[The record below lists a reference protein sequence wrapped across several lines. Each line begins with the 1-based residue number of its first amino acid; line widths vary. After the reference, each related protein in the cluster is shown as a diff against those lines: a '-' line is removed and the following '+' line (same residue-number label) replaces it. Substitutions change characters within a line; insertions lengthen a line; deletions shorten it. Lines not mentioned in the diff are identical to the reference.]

1 MGTPEFAVASLSAL
15 YDAGYEICGVYT
27 QPDKPKN
34 RGMKLSFSPVK
45 EYALSKGLKVYQPK
59 SLKNEETVGEI
70 RNLKPD
76 IIVVVAY
83 GKLLTEPILELPPMG
98 VVNVHGSLLPK
109 YRGAAPIQRAVM
121 NGERVTGVVS
131 MFMALEMDAGD
142 VIDRAE
148 TAIGDKETY
157 GELYLRLKD
166 MGAELLIRTLRA
178 IEKGEARR
186 IPQDESL
193 VTYAPP
199 IRKEDTVINWEK
211 TAGEIVNLVR
221 GLQPKPGA
229 SAELNSVCFKIHR
242 VEKTESRTALPP
254 GTIVSSGEDGLEVAC
269 ADGETVM
276 ITELQAAG
284 GKRMTAADY
293 LRGHRL

>member
-83 GKLLTEPILELPPMG
+83 GKLLPEPILELPPMG

-148 TAIGDKETY
+148 TAIGDKRPTENVSEAEGHGRRASY
-157 GELYLRLKD
+157 KD
-166 MGAELLIRTLRA
+166 ASRYR
-178 IEKGEARR
+178 KGEARR